1 MHMFRIRNLVLGG
14 LALGLGIAP
23 GMTLAQ
29 WRATNRSEVFPLSKG
44 VFEVVNRSSSRTQD
58 YWCAA
63 GDYAITQLR
72 TAATQRIYVVVPLG
86 PSRSRPGK
94 KGVQFALSPP
104 PEGPAP
110 DSYSLSVKRPG
121 ENLTAASARNYC
133 YDDMFLDF

>member
-1 MHMFRIRNLVLGG
+1 MAFRAIVAAG
-14 LALGLGIAP
+14 LIALP
-23 GMTLAQ
+23 GMASAQ
-29 WRATNRSEVFPLSKG
+29 WRAVNRSEVFPISKG

-72 TAATQRIYVVVPLG
+72 TAATQRIYVSVPIG
-86 PSRSRPGK
+86 ASQFRSGK
-94 KGVQFALSPP
+94 RGVRFSLTPP

-110 DSYSLSVKRPG
+110 DSYSLSVKKVG

-133 YDDMFLDF
+133 YDDLFLDF